1 MKNCLPKARISGNE
15 ISLSDGNSMIYD
27 VTFPEFNMNNISALL
42 AI

>member
-1 MKNCLPKARISGNE
+1 MKNCFPKARISVNK
-15 ISLSDGNSMIYD
+15 ISLSDGNSMIYG